1 MHSQT
6 TRIRIILRQQE
17 KPNTFNQKQD
27 MAALGHRKQSQF
39 AVEANIGF
47 PADCQHSWALQTTF
61 RKQPDHSACLEQSRP
76 VWPTSGQ

>member
-39 AVEANIGF
+39 SVEANIGF
-47 PADCQHSWALQTTF
+47 PADC
-61 RKQPDHSACLEQSRP
+61 
-76 VWPTSGQ
+76 